1 MAVNKTESITY
12 GNYIQKNGIYWVK
25 MTIGYAKDCQ
35 LNSYNFVYCQH
46 KVENPIT
53 H

>member
-1 MAVNKTESITY
+1 MGITSK
-12 GNYIQKNGIYWVK
+12 KNGIYWVK

-53 H
+53 Y